1 MKHLQK
7 FNEAKKNRE
16 VDPIEKLDNMFFKF
30 IGELLEAGDIARSES
45 KASNYRSD
53 DKKEVDAA
61 IKDYGDLLSK
71 LNNKFEK
78 FKSSIDEHYKKNKK

>member
-7 FNEAKKNRE
+7 FNEAKKNKE
-16 VDPIEKLDNMFFKF
+16 VDPIEKLDTIFFEF
-30 IGELLEAGDIARSES
+30 IEELVEAGDIARSES
-45 KASNYRSD
+45 ASSDYSSD
-53 DKKEVDAA
+53 DKKEVDVV

-78 FKSSIDEHYKKNKK
+78 FKSSIDDHYKKNKK

>member
-7 FNEAKKNRE
+7 FNEAKKNKE
-16 VDPIEKLDNMFFKF
+16 VDPIEKLDTIFFEF
-30 IGELLEAGDIARSES
+30 IEELVEAGDIARSES
-45 KASNYRSD
+45 ASSDYSSD
-53 DKKEVDAA
+53 DKKEVDVV